1 MMHEFPC
8 HVVRARLEA
17 FHDGEV
23 PFSER
28 ITIQGHLEDCVSCSL
43 ANEELNELTASLQ
56 QMVAETEDVERA
68 VAPVGARDR
77 AAQRRRAVFADV
89 AGDAACSR
97 TCTWCGPAS
106 APRWRR

>member
-43 ANEELNELTASLQ
+43 ANEQLNDLTAALQ
-56 QMVAETEDVERA
+56 QMVAETEESTSRA
-68 VAPVGARDR
+68 SSISG
-77 AAQRRRAVFADV
+77 
-89 AGDAACSR
+89 SSIS
-97 TCTWCGPAS
+97 TS
-106 APRWRR
+106 